1 MIQKQVLMSAKDE
14 INKLKKEIERHNF
27 LYHSKN
33 NPEIS
38 DAEYDA
44 LYQRLKSLESNLSSS
59 EDSPTKTV
67 GSKPSKGFVKHTH
80 LKPML
85 SLSNVFNEEEFNKFE
100 ERILKRANIDKVIY
114 AVEPKF
120 DGIGISLTYEDGV
133 LTKAVTRGDGEVGEV
148 VTENIKTISKIPQKL
163 TFNVPK
169 VIELRGEIFFNLD
182 DFDLINKNIEKE
194 GGKTFI
200 NPRNAAA
207 GTLRNLDVGIVKQRP
222 LNIFLY
228 ALGGT
233 SNDFSIDSH
242 QDFIA
247 FLEKNKLP
255 TNDLIS
261 FGDAVKAASSVKKI
275 LDSRETLNYEIDGAV
290 VKVNDINLQE
300 KLGFVSKAP
309 RWAVAWKFP
318 ASEKFS
324 KVNDI
329 LFSVG
334 RTGIVTPYATIEP
347 VLISGANISNVTL
360 HNLDELKRL
369 DIKVNDTVLV
379 KRAGDVIPQI
389 TKVNQEIRDGS
400 ERPVT
405 VPEFCPS
412 CGSELREDGP
422 FLRCHA
428 GMNCPAQ
435 LFGYFEHFVSRKA
448 MNIDGLGYK
457 INTHLINLGYV
468 KKVADLFKLERYE
481 TELKSLEGF
490 GEKSID
496 NLFASINNARKPK
509 LETFINALGIPEVG
523 ETTASSLAR
532 HFKEFQ
538 SLRSAS
544 LDDLLQLDSIGEVV
558 AKNIIEFF
566 KNDPVGIDDLLDQI
580 EIENY
585 VASADSHL
593 DGVRIV
599 ITGSFTEFSRDELKD
614 IIKSK
619 GGIPSSSVSANTN
632 YLLYGEKAG
641 SKFKKATELG
651 VELVDETKIK
661 DFLKI

>member
-1 MIQKQVLMSAKDE
+1 MSAKDE

-169 VIELRGEIFFNLD
+169 VIELRGEIFFNLN
-182 DFDLINKNIEKE
+182 DFDSINKNIEKE
-194 GGKTFI
+194 GGKAFI

-468 KKVADLFKLERYE
+468 KKVADLFKLERHE

>member
-1 MIQKQVLMSAKDE
+1 MSAKDE

-169 VIELRGEIFFNLD
+169 IIELRGEIFFNLN
-182 DFDLINKNIEKE
+182 DFDSINKNIEKE

-585 VASADSHL
+585 VASAESHL

>member
-1 MIQKQVLMSAKDE
+1 MSAKDE

-163 TFNVPK
+163 TFSVPK

-182 DFDLINKNIEKE
+182 DFDSINKNIEKG
-194 GGKTFI
+194 GGKAFI

-228 ALGGT
+228 ALGGS
-233 SNDFSIDSH
+233 SNDFSIVSH

-247 FLEKNKLP
+247 FLQKNKLP

-261 FGDAVKAASSVKKI
+261 FGDAVKAASSVKEI
-275 LDSRETLNYEIDGAV
+275 LDSREALNYEIDGAV

-400 ERPVT
+400 ERSVT
-405 VPEFCPS
+405 VPKFCPS
-412 CGSELREDGP
+412 CGSKLKEDGP

-428 GMNCPAQ
+428 GMNCTAQ

-481 TELKSLEGF
+481 SELKSLEGF

-532 HFKEFQ
+532 RFKEFQ

-544 LDDLLQLDSIGEVV
+544 LHDLLQLDSIGEVV

-566 KNDPVGIDDLLDQI
+566 RNDPVGIDDLIDQI

-619 GGIPSSSVSANTN
+619 GGIPSGSVSANTN

-641 SKFKKATELG
+641 SKFKKAMELG

>member
-1 MIQKQVLMSAKDE
+1 MSAKDE

-182 DFDLINKNIEKE
+182 DFDSINKNIQKE

-412 CGSELREDGP
+412 CGSELSEDGP

-468 KKVADLFKLERYE
+468 KKVADLFKLERHE

-632 YLLYGEKAG
+632 YLIYGEKAG

>member
-1 MIQKQVLMSAKDE
+1 MSAKDE

-651 VELVDETKIK
+651 VELIDETKIK

>member
-1 MIQKQVLMSAKDE
+1 MSAKDE

-148 VTENIKTISKIPQKL
+148 VTENIRTISKIPQKL

-182 DFDLINKNIEKE
+182 DFDSINKNIEKE

-412 CGSELREDGP
+412 CGNELREDGP

>member
-1 MIQKQVLMSAKDE
+1 MSVKDE
-14 INKLKKEIERHNF
+14 IKKLKKEIERHNF
-27 LYHSKN
+27 LYHAEN

-44 LYQRLKSLESNLSSS
+44 LYQRLKALEAEEGASK
-59 EDSPTKTV
+59 DSPSKTV
-67 GSKPSKGFVKHTH
+67 GSKPSKGFEKHTH

-85 SLSNVFNEEEFNKFE
+85 SLANVFNQDDFDKFE
-100 ERILKRANIDKVIY
+100 ERIQKRISVEKLVY

-120 DGIGISLTYEDGV
+120 DGIGISLTYEEGS

-148 VTENIKTISKIPQKL
+148 VTENIKTITKIPQTL
-163 TFNVPK
+163 STDIPK

-182 DFDLINKNIEKE
+182 DFNLINKNIENA
-194 GGKTFI
+194 GGKAFI

-207 GTLRNLDVGIVKQRP
+207 GTLRNLDIEIVKQRP

-228 ALGGT
+228 ALGGHT
-233 SNDFSIDSH
+233 DDLEIASH
-242 QDFIA
+242 QEFLS
-247 FLEKNKLP
+247 FLEKNNLP
-255 TNDLIS
+255 RNDLIT
-261 FGDAVKAASSVKKI
+261 FGDAAEATKAVQKI
-275 LDSRETLNYEIDGAV
+275 LDSRDSLNYEIDGAV
-290 VKVNDINLQE
+290 VKVNESKLQD

-318 ASEKFS
+318 ASEKYS
-324 KVNDI
+324 KVNDV

-360 HNLDELKRL
+360 HNMDELKRL

-389 TKVNQEIRDGS
+389 TKVNLDVRDGS
-400 ERPVT
+400 ESLVKI
-405 VPEFCPS
+405 PEYCPS
-412 CGSELREDGP
+412 CGNALKAEGP
-422 FLRCHA
+422 FLRCDA
-428 GMNCPAQ
+428 GMQCPDQ

-457 INTHLINLGYV
+457 INTHLIKLGYV
-468 KKVADLFKLERYE
+468 KQVADLFKLKRYE
-481 TELKSLEGF
+481 SELKSLEGF

-496 NLFASINNARKPK
+496 NLFASIDNSRRPK
-509 LETFINALGIPEVG
+509 LETFINSLGIPEVG

-532 HFKEFQ
+532 HFKEFNY
-538 SLRSAS
+538 LRRAS
-544 LDDLLQLDSIGEVV
+544 FEDLMQLDSIGEVV
-558 AKNIIEFF
+558 AKNIIKFF
-566 KNDPVGIDDLLDQI
+566 ENDPVGIDALLNEI
-580 EIENY
+580 EIENF

-593 DGVRIV
+593 DGIRIV
-599 ITGSFTEFSRDELKD
+599 ITGSFENYSRDELKD

-619 GGIPSSSVSANTN
+619 GGLPSSSISSNTDF
-632 YLLYGEKAG
+632 LIYGEKAG
-641 SKFKKATELG
+641 SKYKKALDLGIELIT
-651 VELVDETKIK
+651 ETKLTE
-661 DFLKI
+661 FLKI

>member
-1 MIQKQVLMSAKDE
+1 MSAKDE

-27 LYHSKN
+27 LYHSEN

-44 LYQRLKSLESNLSSS
+44 LYQRLKSLESDLSSS

-169 VIELRGEIFFNLD
+169 IIELRGEIFFNLN
-182 DFDLINKNIEKE
+182 DFDSINKNIEKE
-194 GGKTFI
+194 DGKAFI

-207 GTLRNLDVGIVKQRP
+207 GTLRNLDVDIVKQRP

-468 KKVADLFKLERYE
+468 KKVADLFKLERHE

>member
-1 MIQKQVLMSAKDE
+1 MSAKDE

-182 DFDLINKNIEKE
+182 DFDSINKNIQKE

-468 KKVADLFKLERYE
+468 KKVADLFKLERHE

-632 YLLYGEKAG
+632 YLIYGEKAG

>member
-1 MIQKQVLMSAKDE
+1 MSAKDE

-412 CGSELREDGP
+412 CGSELRDDGP

>member
-1 MIQKQVLMSAKDE
+1 MSAKDE

-85 SLSNVFNEEEFNKFE
+85 SLSNVFNDEEFNKFE

-120 DGIGISLTYEDGV
+120 DGIGISLTYEEGV

-182 DFDLINKNIEKE
+182 DFDSINKNIEKG
-194 GGKTFI
+194 GGKAFI

-228 ALGGT
+228 ALGG
-233 SNDFSIDSH
+233 SSQDFSIVSH

-247 FLEKNKLP
+247 FLQKNKLP

-261 FGDAVKAASSVKKI
+261 FGDAVKVVSSVKEI
-275 LDSRETLNYEIDGAV
+275 LDSREALNYEIDGAV

-400 ERPVT
+400 ERSVT
-405 VPEFCPS
+405 VPKFCPS
-412 CGSELREDGP
+412 CGSKLKEDGP

-428 GMNCPAQ
+428 GMNCTAQ

-481 TELKSLEGF
+481 SELKSLEGF

-538 SLRSAS
+538 NLRSAS
-544 LDDLLQLDSIGEVV
+544 LHDLLQLDSIGEVV

-566 KNDPVGIDDLLDQI
+566 RNDPVGIDDLIDQV

-619 GGIPSSSVSANTN
+619 GGIPSSSVSVNTN

-641 SKFKKATELG
+641 SKFKKAMELG
-651 VELVDETKIK
+651 VKLVDETKIK

>member
-1 MIQKQVLMSAKDE
+1 MSVKDE

-27 LYHSKN
+27 LYHSEN

-44 LYQRLKSLESNLSSS
+44 LYQRLKSLESDQVVS

-67 GSKPSKGFVKHTH
+67 GAKPSKGFEKHTH

-85 SLSNVFNEEEFNKFE
+85 SLSNVFSDEEFNKFE
-100 ERILKRANIDKVIY
+100 ERILKRIQVDKVIY

-120 DGIGISLTYEDGV
+120 DGIGISLTYEEGI
-133 LTKAVTRGDGEVGEV
+133 LTKAVTRGDGEIGEV
-148 VTENIKTISKIPQKL
+148 VTENIKTISKIPHKI
-163 TFNVPK
+163 TFNAPK
-169 VIELRGEIFFNLD
+169 IIELRGEIFFNLD
-182 DFDLINKNIEKE
+182 DFDSINQSLQKS
-194 GGKTFI
+194 GGKAFI

-207 GTLRNLDVGIVKQRP
+207 GTLRNLDIDIVRQRP

-228 ALGGT
+228 ALGGC
-233 SNDFSIDSH
+233 SDDFNITSH

-247 FLEKNKLP
+247 FLEKNNLP
-255 TNDLIS
+255 NNELVT
-261 FGDAVKAASSVKKI
+261 FGDATSASNAVKKI
-275 LDSRETLNYEIDGAV
+275 LDSRDKLNYEIDGAV

-389 TKVNQEIRDGS
+389 TKVNFDARDGS
-400 ERPVT
+400 ENPVK

-412 CGSELREDGP
+412 CGNKLKEEGP
-422 FLRCHA
+422 FLRCDA
-428 GMNCPAQ
+428 GMKCPAQ

-468 KKVADLFKLERYE
+468 KKVADLFKLKQHES
-481 TELKSLEGF
+481 ELKNLEGF

-496 NLFASINNARKPK
+496 NLFASIDDARKPK

-532 HFKEFQ
+532 HFKEFEK
-538 SLRSAS
+538 LRSATFE
-544 LDDLLQLDSIGEVV
+544 DLMQLDSIGNVV

-566 KNDPVGIDDLLDQI
+566 INDPVGIDELLDQI
-580 EIENY
+580 EIENF

-593 DGVRIV
+593 DGIRIV
-599 ITGSFTEFSRDELKD
+599 ITGSFSEFSRDELKD

-619 GGIPSSSVSANTN
+619 GGVPSSSVSSNTN

-641 SKFKKATELG
+641 SKYKKALELG

>member
-1 MIQKQVLMSAKDE
+1 MSAKDE

-27 LYHSKN
+27 LYHSEN

-44 LYQRLKSLESNLSSS
+44 LYERLKSLESDLSSS

-182 DFDLINKNIEKE
+182 DFDSINKNIEKE

-468 KKVADLFKLERYE
+468 KKVADLFKLERHE

-496 NLFASINNARKPK
+496 NLFASINNARNPK

-566 KNDPVGIDDLLDQI
+566 ENDPVGIDDLLDEI

-641 SKFKKATELG
+641 SKFKKAKELG

>member
-1 MIQKQVLMSAKDE
+1 MSAKDE

-163 TFNVPK
+163 SFNVPK

-412 CGSELREDGP
+412 CGSELRDDGP

>member
-1 MIQKQVLMSAKDE
+1 MSAKDE

-27 LYHSKN
+27 LYHSEN

-44 LYQRLKSLESNLSSS
+44 LYQRLKSLESDLSSS

-182 DFDLINKNIEKE
+182 DFDSINKNIEKE

-255 TNDLIS
+255 TNELIS
-261 FGDAVKAASSVKKI
+261 FGDAVKAASSVKRI

-290 VKVNDINLQE
+290 VKVNDISLQE

-334 RTGIVTPYATIEP
+334 RTGIVTPYATIDP

-400 ERPVT
+400 ERPVK

-468 KKVADLFKLERYE
+468 KKVADLFKLQRHEG
-481 TELKSLEGF
+481 ELKSLEGF

-496 NLFASINNARKPK
+496 NLFASINNARNPK

-566 KNDPVGIDDLLDQI
+566 ENDPVGIDDLLDEI

-641 SKFKKATELG
+641 SKFKKAKELG

>member
-1 MIQKQVLMSAKDE
+1 MSAKDE

-261 FGDAVKAASSVKKI
+261 FGDADKAASSVKKI

>member
-1 MIQKQVLMSAKDE
+1 MSAKDE
-14 INKLKKEIERHNF
+14 IKKLKKEIERHNF

-182 DFDLINKNIEKE
+182 DFDSINKNIEKE

>member
-1 MIQKQVLMSAKDE
+1 MSAKDE
-14 INKLKKEIERHNF
+14 INKLKEEIDRHNF
-27 LYHSKN
+27 LYHSEN

-44 LYQRLKSLESNLSSS
+44 LYQRLKSLESDQDISK
-59 EDSPTKTV
+59 DSPTKTV
-67 GSKPSKGFVKHTH
+67 GTKPSKGFDKHAH

-85 SLSNVFNEEEFNKFE
+85 SLSNVFNEEEFNRFE
-100 ERILKRANIDKVIY
+100 ERILKRTNVDKVIF

-120 DGIGISLTYEDGV
+120 DGIGISLTYKEGI
-133 LTKAVTRGDGEVGEV
+133 LTNAVTRGDGEVGEV
-148 VTENIKTISKIPQKL
+148 VTENIRTISKIPQKL
-163 TFNVPK
+163 SFNVPK

-182 DFDLINKNIEKE
+182 DFDAINKNIEKE
-194 GGKTFI
+194 GGKAFI

-207 GTLRNLDVGIVKQRP
+207 GTLRNLDLDVVKRRP

-228 ALGGT
+228 ALGGY
-233 SNDFSIDSH
+233 SDDFNIESH
-242 QDFIA
+242 KDFIS
-247 FLEKNKLP
+247 FLEKNNLP
-255 TNDLIS
+255 TNDLVS
-261 FGDAVKAASSVKKI
+261 FGDAVLSCSAVNKI

-324 KVNDI
+324 KVNDV

-369 DIKVNDTVLV
+369 DIRVNDTVLV

-389 TKVNQEIRDGS
+389 TKVNQDVRDGS
-400 ERPVT
+400 QTLVK
-405 VPEFCPS
+405 VPKLCPS
-412 CGSELREDGP
+412 CENELKQDGP
-422 FLRCHA
+422 FLRCDA

-468 KKVADLFKLERYE
+468 KKVADLFKLKQHEA
-481 TELKSLEGF
+481 ELKSLEGF

-496 NLFASINNARKPK
+496 NLFASIDAARKPK

-538 SLRSAS
+538 KLRSATFE
-544 LDDLLQLDSIGEVV
+544 DLLQLDSIGEVV
-558 AKNIIEFF
+558 ANNIIEFF
-566 KNDPVGIDDLLDQI
+566 NIDPVGIDKLLDQI

-599 ITGSFTEFSRDELKD
+599 ITGSFTKFSRDELKD

-619 GGIPSSSVSANTN
+619 GGIPSSSISANTD
-632 YLLYGEKAG
+632 YLLYGEKPG
-641 SKFKKATELG
+641 SKFKKAAELG

-661 DFLKI
+661 NFLKI

>member
-1 MIQKQVLMSAKDE
+1 MSAKDE

-44 LYQRLKSLESNLSSS
+44 LYQRLKSLEANLSSS

-428 GMNCPAQ
+428 GMNYPAQ

-585 VASADSHL
+585 IASADSHL

>member
-1 MIQKQVLMSAKDE
+1 MSTKDE

-44 LYQRLKSLESNLSSS
+44 LYQRLKSLESNLSSG

-233 SNDFSIDSH
+233 TNDFSIDSH

>member
-1 MIQKQVLMSAKDE
+1 MSVKDE
-14 INKLKKEIERHNF
+14 IKKLKKEIERHNF
-27 LYHSKN
+27 LYHAEN

-44 LYQRLKSLESNLSSS
+44 LYQRLKALEAEEGASK
-59 EDSPTKTV
+59 DSPSKTV
-67 GSKPSKGFVKHTH
+67 GSKPSKGFEKHTH

-85 SLSNVFNEEEFNKFE
+85 SLANVFNQDDFDKFE
-100 ERILKRANIDKVIY
+100 ERIQKRISVEKLVY

-120 DGIGISLTYEDGV
+120 DGIGISLTYEEGS

-148 VTENIKTISKIPQKL
+148 VTENIKTITKIPQTL
-163 TFNVPK
+163 SIDIPK

-182 DFDLINKNIEKE
+182 DFNLINKNIENA
-194 GGKTFI
+194 GGKAFI

-207 GTLRNLDVGIVKQRP
+207 GTLRNLDIEIVKQRP

-228 ALGGT
+228 ALGGHT
-233 SNDFSIDSH
+233 DDLEIASH
-242 QDFIA
+242 QEFLS
-247 FLEKNKLP
+247 FLEKNNLP
-255 TNDLIS
+255 RNDLIT
-261 FGDAVKAASSVKKI
+261 FGDAAEATKAVQKI
-275 LDSRETLNYEIDGAV
+275 LDSRDSLNYEIDGAV
-290 VKVNDINLQE
+290 VKVNESKLQD

-318 ASEKFS
+318 ASEKYS
-324 KVNDI
+324 KVNDV

-360 HNLDELKRL
+360 HNMDELKRL

-389 TKVNQEIRDGS
+389 TKVNLDVRDGS
-400 ERPVT
+400 ESLVKIPKY
-405 VPEFCPS
+405 CPS
-412 CGSELREDGP
+412 CGNALKAEGP
-422 FLRCHA
+422 FLRCDA
-428 GMNCPAQ
+428 GMQCPDQ

-457 INTHLINLGYV
+457 INTHLIKLGYV
-468 KKVADLFKLERYE
+468 KQVADLFKLKRYE
-481 TELKSLEGF
+481 SELKSLEGF

-496 NLFASINNARKPK
+496 NLFASIDNSRRPK
-509 LETFINALGIPEVG
+509 LETFINSLGIPEVG

-532 HFKEFQ
+532 HFKEFIY
-538 SLRSAS
+538 LRRAS
-544 LDDLLQLDSIGEVV
+544 FEDLMQLDSIGEVV
-558 AKNIIEFF
+558 AKNIIKFF
-566 KNDPVGIDDLLDQI
+566 ENDPVGIDALLNEI
-580 EIENY
+580 EIENF

-593 DGVRIV
+593 DGIRIV
-599 ITGSFTEFSRDELKD
+599 ITGSFENYSRDELKD

-619 GGIPSSSVSANTN
+619 GGVPSSSISSNTDF
-632 YLLYGEKAG
+632 LIYGEKAG
-641 SKFKKATELG
+641 SKYKKALDLGIELIT
-651 VELVDETKIK
+651 ETKLNE
-661 DFLKI
+661 FLKI

>member
-1 MIQKQVLMSAKDE
+1 MSAKDE

-619 GGIPSSSVSANTN
+619 GGIPSSSVSVNTN

>member
-1 MIQKQVLMSAKDE
+1 MSAKDE

-481 TELKSLEGF
+481 IELKSLEGF

-641 SKFKKATELG
+641 SKFKKAVELG

>member
-1 MIQKQVLMSAKDE
+1 MSAKDE

-428 GMNCPAQ
+428 GMNCSAQ

>member
-1 MIQKQVLMSAKDE
+1 MSAKDE

-207 GTLRNLDVGIVKQRP
+207 GTLRNLDVSIVKQRP

>member
-1 MIQKQVLMSAKDE
+1 MSAKDE

-182 DFDLINKNIEKE
+182 DFDSINKNIEKE

-405 VPEFCPS
+405 VPEVCPS

-585 VASADSHL
+585 VASADSNL
-593 DGVRIV
+593 DGLRIV

-661 DFLKI
+661 NFLKI

>member
-1 MIQKQVLMSAKDE
+1 MSVKDE
-14 INKLKKEIERHNF
+14 IKKLKKEIERHNF
-27 LYHSKN
+27 LYHAEN

-44 LYQRLKSLESNLSSS
+44 LYQRLKALEAEEGASK
-59 EDSPTKTV
+59 DSPSKTV
-67 GSKPSKGFVKHTH
+67 GSKPSKGFEKHTH

-85 SLSNVFNEEEFNKFE
+85 SLANVFNQDDFNKFE
-100 ERILKRANIDKVIY
+100 ERIQKRISVEKLVY

-120 DGIGISLTYEDGV
+120 DGIGISLTYEEGS

-148 VTENIKTISKIPQKL
+148 VTENIKTITKIPQTL
-163 TFNVPK
+163 SIDIPK

-182 DFDLINKNIEKE
+182 DFNLINKNIENA
-194 GGKTFI
+194 GGKAFI

-207 GTLRNLDVGIVKQRP
+207 GTLRNLDIEIVKQRP

-228 ALGGT
+228 ALGGHT
-233 SNDFSIDSH
+233 DDLEIASH
-242 QDFIA
+242 QEFLS
-247 FLEKNKLP
+247 FLEKNNLP
-255 TNDLIS
+255 RNDLIT
-261 FGDAVKAASSVKKI
+261 FGDAAEATKAVQKI
-275 LDSRETLNYEIDGAV
+275 LDSRDSLNYEIDGAV
-290 VKVNDINLQE
+290 VKVNESKLQD

-318 ASEKFS
+318 ASEKYS
-324 KVNDI
+324 KVNDV

-360 HNLDELKRL
+360 HNMDELKRL

-389 TKVNQEIRDGS
+389 TKVNLDVRDGS
-400 ERPVT
+400 ESLVKI
-405 VPEFCPS
+405 PEYCPS
-412 CGSELREDGP
+412 CGNALKAEGP
-422 FLRCHA
+422 FLRCDA
-428 GMNCPAQ
+428 GMQCPDQ

-457 INTHLINLGYV
+457 INTHLIKLGYV
-468 KKVADLFKLERYE
+468 KQVADLFKLKRYE
-481 TELKSLEGF
+481 SELKSLEGF

-496 NLFASINNARKPK
+496 NLFASIDNSRRPK
-509 LETFINALGIPEVG
+509 LETFINSLGIPEVG

-532 HFKEFQ
+532 HFKEFIY
-538 SLRSAS
+538 LRRAS
-544 LDDLLQLDSIGEVV
+544 FEDLMQLDSIGEVV
-558 AKNIIEFF
+558 AKNIIKFF
-566 KNDPVGIDDLLDQI
+566 ENDPVGIDALLNEI
-580 EIENY
+580 EIENF

-593 DGVRIV
+593 DGIRIV
-599 ITGSFTEFSRDELKD
+599 ITGSFENYSRDELKD

-619 GGIPSSSVSANTN
+619 GGLPSSSISSNTDF
-632 YLLYGEKAG
+632 LIYGEKAG
-641 SKFKKATELG
+641 SKYKKALDLGIELIT
-651 VELVDETKIK
+651 ETKLNE
-661 DFLKI
+661 FLKI